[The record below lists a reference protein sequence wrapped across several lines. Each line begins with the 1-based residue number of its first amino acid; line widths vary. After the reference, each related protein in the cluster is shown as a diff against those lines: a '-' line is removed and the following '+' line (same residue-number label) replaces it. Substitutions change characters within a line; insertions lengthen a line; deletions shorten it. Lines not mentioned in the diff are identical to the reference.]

1 MGKQTKPTK
10 KTKPTNGAA
19 VAKNGASD
27 LVRTEWMRR
36 VEAEYTSAAV
46 TQHVTLW
53 LIQIGASPDL
63 IHGGMRIADDEIV
76 HAELS
81 HEAYVE
87 AGGAQA
93 LQLVR
98 ERLGL
103 RRTETDPLEYDVTRV
118 AVNTFCLGET
128 VAVPLFKTLREGCTV
143 PAARRVLDRVL
154 KDEVRHRDFGWA
166 TLEWLL
172 DHPMANELRA
182 LVNRELPRYFARLR
196 MAYGAPIRHL
206 TFMAPEDRVW
216 GLMPPAEYASVV
228 DRTLTRDWIPR
239 FALLDIDARR
249 CWDEAPIP
257 AAASPT

>member
-10 KTKPTNGAA
+10 KTKPTNGVA

-103 RRTETDPLEYDVTRV
+103 RRTESDPLEYDVTRV
-118 AVNTFCLGET
+118 ALNTFCLGET
-128 VAVPLFKTLREGCTV
+128 VAVPLFTEYLLAFEVTSVLLLAAVVGAVVLGRKRNEGDGRAT
-143 PAARRVLDRVL
+143 AAQSRR
-154 KDEVRHRDFGWA
+154 
-166 TLEWLL
+166 LEEGA
-172 DHPMANELRA
+172 H
-182 LVNRELPRYFARLR
+182 AR
-196 MAYGAPIRHL
+196 
-206 TFMAPEDRVW
+206 
-216 GLMPPAEYASVV
+216 
-228 DRTLTRDWIPR
+228 
-239 FALLDIDARR
+239 
-249 CWDEAPIP
+249 
-257 AAASPT
+257 